1 MAHSARWRGW
11 LWLGLVL
18 AYLLWPSAS
27 YAQNATPITISIDQV
42 GFDAQGHV
50 LNNGWYPVI
59 TTIENTGADI
69 QAQVVVETGF
79 GQADVRQTVDL
90 PGGARKQVRLLM
102 RANLNQTVVTIKVI
116 DQRGNQL
123 ALNRSNVR
131 VHDSAEVL
139 VGVFGGPASSLAGAA
154 IPGRLTTIMPLDPA
168 QLPSNDGE
176 LFNFGAIVLQDVQ
189 PTVEQAQALERWVA
203 TGGTLI
209 VSGGPNV
216 AELPKELAALLPSSS
231 SSSNTSAVLT
241 SLNKQTVPQFAQVN
255 LKVNQLAPTAEATII
270 GLGANNEALLVSR
283 KLGMGHVLLTAFN
296 PSDLPAEVNDRRVW
310 PVILQPQLYRDWNV
324 ALSPWSMQIRG
335 SDQNLPSIFT
345 FMGILFGYI
354 LLIGPINYFVL
365 RRLDRREWAWFTIPL
380 IVVGFVGIMYLAG
393 GDLRTGNINVT
404 TINVIDSQLGAQQ
417 GRISVNYGFNAGR
430 RGEWNGSI
438 DSSLTAGNQS
448 TQAFGDDGSGTIEQT
463 SDGRT
468 LLPNWQSNIG
478 DMQTLAAIGSIEVP
492 YNFEIKVAKPNSWE
506 GATITNRSERTVED
520 AVVFAGEDSI
530 VLPTLAPGESVI
542 IDNKLTNRMTGGSP
556 SLNNDEQLSQAL
568 QLIWS
573 AGNERTNYNGLP
585 KNSLYTKPHITVL
598 DTAVLHEITV
608 DGLAAPQK
616 SSNLYNI
623 YVDLEQR

>member
-11 LWLGLVL
+11 IWLGLVL
-18 AYLLWPSAS
+18 AYLLWPSSS
-27 YAQNATPITISIDQV
+27 YAQNATPISISIDQV

-69 QAQVVVETGF
+69 QAHVVVETGF
-79 GQADVRQTVDL
+79 GQADVRQTIDL
-90 PGGARKQVRLLM
+90 PGGARKQVRLLL
-102 RANLNQTVVTIKVI
+102 RANLNQTVVTIKVL

-131 VHDSAEVL
+131 VHDSQEVL

-154 IPGRLTTIMPLDPA
+154 VPGRLTTIMLLDPA

-189 PTVEQAQALERWVA
+189 PSAEQAAALERWVA

-209 VSGGPNV
+209 VSGGPNT
-216 AELPKELAALLPSSS
+216 AELPKALTALLPGSSN
-231 SSSNTSAVLT
+231 SSNTSAVLT
-241 SLNKQTVPQFAQVN
+241 SLNKQTVPQFAQVE
-255 LKVNQLAPTAEATII
+255 LKVNQLTPNTEATTL
-270 GLGANNEALLVSR
+270 GLGANNEPLLVSR

-335 SDQNLPSIFT
+335 SDQNLPSVLG

-380 IVVGFVGIMYLAG
+380 IVLGFVGIMYVAG
-393 GDLRTGNINVT
+393 GDLRTGNISVT
-404 TINVIDSQLGAQQ
+404 TINVVDSQLGSQQ
-417 GRISVNYGFNAGR
+417 GRVSVNYGFNAGR
-430 RGEWNGSI
+430 RGAWNGSI
-438 DSSLTAGNQS
+438 NSSLTAGNQS
-448 TQAFGDDGSGTIEQT
+448 SQAFGDDGSGTIEQT
-463 SDGRT
+463 SDGQT

-478 DMQTLAAIGSIEVP
+478 DMQTLAAIGAVTVP
-492 YNFEIKVAKPNSWE
+492 YNFEVNVAKPNSWE
-506 GATITNRSERTVED
+506 GATITNRSQRTVEN
-520 AVVFAGEDSI
+520 AVVYAGEDSI
-530 VLPTLAPGESVI
+530 VLPTLAPGQSVT
-542 IDNKLTNRMTGGSP
+542 IDNSLRNRANQSSP
-556 SLNNDEQLSQAL
+556 LLSNDQLSQAL

-585 KNSLYTKPHITVL
+585 KNSLYTAPHITVL
-598 DTAVLHEITV
+598 DTEVLHEIMV

-616 SSNLYNI
+616 SSTIYNL